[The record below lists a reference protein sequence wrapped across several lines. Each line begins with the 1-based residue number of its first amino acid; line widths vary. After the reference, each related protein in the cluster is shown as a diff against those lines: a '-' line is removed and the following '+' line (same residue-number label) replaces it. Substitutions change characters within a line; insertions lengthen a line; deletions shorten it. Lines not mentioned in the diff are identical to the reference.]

1 MYISFMIDTDPAL
14 PPGEESARRKRVIRA
29 AEELFKRVGF
39 RAVTMEAVARD
50 ANVAKGT
57 LYGYFKNKDELYT
70 AVCAR
75 LARLLRQAV
84 EHALAQP
91 QVPLD
96 IRLADAVI
104 AKHRMVFT
112 YVRGSAHAAELY
124 SYKDAMA
131 GGIFAELDAAI
142 LGLLTQAMEAD
153 ARLSPNAKRLAS
165 ALYLASADLAGRSN
179 TAAEMENEIR
189 FFVNVHLAGARALAA
204 KEKRS

>member
-1 MYISFMIDTDPAL
+1 MTDPDSTAS
-14 PPGEESARRKRVIRA
+14 EESARLKRVIRA

-50 ANVAKGT
+50 ASVAKGT
-57 LYGYFKNKDELYT
+57 LYGYFKNKDELYL

-75 LARLLRQAV
+75 MAQLLRRAV

-91 QVPLD
+91 AVPLD

-131 GGIFAELDAAI
+131 GDIFAELDRAI
-142 LGLLTQAMEAD
+142 LDLLTQAMETD
-153 ARLSPNAKRLAS
+153 QNLSPNAKRMAS
-165 ALYLASADLAGRSN
+165 ALYLASADLASRSN
-179 TAAEMENEIR
+179 TAAEMENEVR
-189 FFVNVHLAGARALAA
+189 FFVKVHLAGARTLAG